1 MENLSVYST
10 CKARMRHLRVL
21 CVSRITETR
30 SVLILTCIKTEGCPV
45 NLSVLYAI
53 RAANFVVSR
62 DSNAKCCPLSAD
74 DVRL

>member
-1 MENLSVYST
+1 
-10 CKARMRHLRVL
+10 MRHLRVL

-30 SVLILTCIKTEGCPV
+30 SVVNLTFIQTEECPV

-62 DSNAKCCPLSAD
+62 DSNAKCCPLPAD
-74 DVRL
+74 DVML